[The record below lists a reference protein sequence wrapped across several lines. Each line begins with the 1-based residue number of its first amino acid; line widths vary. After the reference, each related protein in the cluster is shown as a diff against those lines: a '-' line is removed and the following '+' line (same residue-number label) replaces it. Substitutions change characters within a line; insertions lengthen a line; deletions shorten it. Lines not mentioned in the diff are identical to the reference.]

1 MHQCCALTRLL
12 STNPYFVN
20 NLCSLADNNVQ
31 KLQNC
36 SSTCRLQ
43 ACIVS
48 LHSGNSLMSYAQTSN
63 PLGTPFG
70 RPIVSDIRYCLGCIS
85 STTKHQKKIFGTVL
99 KYVQTKWMQKN
110 EAISLKNTR
119 DVLVC
124 MFERCVVVAVC
135 TPVPM
140 NPTNPITLRDYLLF
154 S

>member
-1 MHQCCALTRLL
+1 MYRQSEC
-12 STNPYFVN
+12 
-20 NLCSLADNNVQ
+20 
-31 KLQNC
+31 K
-36 SSTCRLQ
+36 
-43 ACIVS
+43 
-48 LHSGNSLMSYAQTSN
+48 
-63 PLGTPFG
+63 
-70 RPIVSDIRYCLGCIS
+70 
-85 STTKHQKKIFGTVL
+85 
-99 KYVQTKWMQKN
+99 KN